1 MIFKYGTKDI
11 LQTYP
16 DRLDIGYLF
25 YYSLGHPASFIRRD
39 LLQKRPYSEDFKIVS
54 DWEFFFYEIILDNI
68 PYMHINQA
76 ISIFDTNGISSN
88 LEKCKQEQIEA
99 LKCIFPGGL
108 YDMIEEYAAMKRSP
122 LFPLFYELQKTRKFQ
137 LRIKPL
143 LSFLIK
149 LNNFIG
155 RKR

>member
-1 MIFKYGTKDI
+1 
-11 LQTYP
+11 
-16 DRLDIGYLF
+16 
-25 YYSLGHPASFIRRD
+25 
-39 LLQKRPYSEDFKIVS
+39 
-54 DWEFFFYEIILDNI
+54 
-68 PYMHINQA
+68 MHINQA

-99 LKCIFPGGL
+99 LKRIFPGGL